1 MNCEKALCEQWFAK
15 IAQPLRALYV
25 LRNHLFVGGFLV
37 INCISGKV
45 PEIERSRAAFLESQG
60 VVGAPV
66 AAVQRQRVG

>member
-1 MNCEKALCEQWFAK
+1 M
-15 IAQPLRALYV
+15 